1 MFRNI
6 FIIFIL
12 WYIAINIYIYNT
24 EKQALENN
32 IEIYQKK
39 KIIYKKESKEI
50 QEKIENIIDKT
61 KKIEKF
67 KNEKQDVNSVFYL
80 KLFLEWI
87 LPNNNKA
94 KSITLKKWKNENII
108 EYKDT
113 NLWNILK
120 LLEKIKYL
128 KKNWYIDSY
137 DFKTIIQWKS
147 NLYVI
152 KIKIIS
158 KNLQKY
164 LNNFKDKDFYLI
176 YYNSIINE

>member
-1 MFRNI
+1 MLKNI
-6 FIIFIL
+6 LIIFIL
-12 WYIAINIYIYNT
+12 WFIAINFYFYNN
-24 EKQALENN
+24 EKQSLENN
-32 IEIYQKK
+32 IEIYQNKK
-39 KIIYKKESKEI
+39 NLYKKESKEI
-50 QEKIENIIDKT
+50 QEKIDDIIDKT

-80 KLFLEWI
+80 KAFLEWI

-94 KSITLKKWKNENII
+94 KAITLRKWENENII

-128 KKNWYIDSY
+128 QKKWYIDNY
-137 DFKTIIQWKS
+137 DFKTITQWKS

-152 KIKIIS
+152 KIKLTT

-164 LNNFKDKDFYLI
+164 LDNFKNKDFYLI